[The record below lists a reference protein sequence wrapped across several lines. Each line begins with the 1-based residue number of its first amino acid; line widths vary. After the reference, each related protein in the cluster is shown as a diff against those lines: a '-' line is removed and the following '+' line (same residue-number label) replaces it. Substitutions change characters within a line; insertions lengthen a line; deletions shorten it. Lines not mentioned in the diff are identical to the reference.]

1 MFNYKCCH
9 LRHEHKDRQKLAKIV
24 NKNAP
29 TIVDVF
35 NFFYKKYSIQYHM
48 NYYQNLIY
56 LHHKYYHF
64 IQVV

>member
-35 NFFYKKYSIQYHM
+35 NFFINNIVYNTI
-48 NYYQNLIY
+48 
-56 LHHKYYHF
+56 
-64 IQVV
+64 